1 VFICHI
7 CSLLFQKV
15 TDVPV
20 FELKKSI
27 QNFANSFL
35 YFSTMQK
42 TLRTLAALSIL
53 ASSLLFAQ
61 SAAAIGTL
69 YSPDTRSGDVAC
81 TTSGWFSISNNAV
94 FPDSNN
100 CRGTAI
106 IPSGVTSIG
115 YRAFYNVPLSGIS
128 ISSSVTSIGEQ
139 AFARS
144 TLTSITIP
152 NTVTSI
158 GPQAFYNTSLLTSVT
173 LGNGITAIADRVFE
187 YATALTSITIPSSVR
202 SIGYGSFWV
211 ASSLTSLTIPSSV
224 TAIGQNAFASTAN
237 LLSYS
242 FCDPSLTQL
251 QLTNTGLSGKRNS
264 CLVAIITAG
273 HAANSKVA
281 TFSNGATEAVIPG
294 STVLPAIKLSFSGN
308 TPTSV
313 TVVPT
318 TNPATPSAT
327 PFMASGSPLIVD
339 ITPSSHNGSQV
350 TICLDGLPTDHL
362 YQYTGGQWVELTE
375 RPYANG
381 QVCGLTTSFAAFV
394 AAPAAPLV
402 VPDPPTIETAT
413 ATGTTTASLAF
424 AAPESDGRSPIISYT
439 ATSTPGLVT
448 ATVTQSGSGVFSIT
462 GLTPN
467 TTYSFTVTALNAIG
481 TSVSSSASNSITT
494 ERVPTTAR
502 VSPGSTNP
510 SSRVATFV
518 GGVREALIPVSTE
531 MPSIKLAFT
540 GTAPSSL
547 TVIPLSQSQASLSA
561 APFMVSSSTQI
572 VDIQITNGH
581 DGSIVKICLD
591 GSTTDQLFHF
601 TGGSWVE
608 LPSRTYENNQ
618 VCGETTSFSP
628 FVAAPVIPAPVYV
641 APTPMPYLKT
651 ITSPKMNL
659 KNGKAVCTPGTYN
672 SGYTLDG
679 VIQGSAAA
687 NFNPINFVYDLL
699 LNGVVQTSKSVSTTS
714 TSTSWDLQ
722 SLPSGSLIACSVSVS
737 ANSLTNTD
745 KSTDNAAAVSPALI
759 AQAQEI
765 KVAETIY
772 AESLSANSK
781 SYQKALVDNRA
792 IWRKEI
798 EAIQS
803 NYSEALSRI
812 KAKGGPKASYETS
825 AALKL
830 RIAASKKSAADY
842 AASKPAA
849 LATKDAANKA
859 ALEAKT
865 SAIAK
870 ANSTYGTFIES
881 IGYGVLIP

>member
-1 VFICHI
+1 M
-7 CSLLFQKV
+7 
-15 TDVPV
+15 
-20 FELKKSI
+20 KKS
-27 QNFANSFL
+27 
-35 YFSTMQK
+35 
-42 TLRTLAALSIL
+42 LRVLATLSIF
-53 ASSLLFAQ
+53 ASSILFAQ
-61 SAAAIGTL
+61 PASAIGTL

-115 YRAFYNVPLSGIS
+115 FRAFYNVPLSGIS
-128 ISSSVTSIGEQ
+128 IPSSVTSIGEQ

-158 GPQAFYNTSLLTSVT
+158 GPQAFYNTALFTSVT
-173 LGNGITAIADRVFE
+173 LGNGITAIPDRAFE

-211 ASSLTSLTIPSSV
+211 ATSLTSLIIPSSV
-224 TAIGQNAFASTAN
+224 TAIGSNAFASTTS

-242 FCDPSLTQL
+242 FCEPSLTQL

-264 CLVAIITAG
+264 CLVAVITEG
-273 HAANSKVA
+273 QAANSKVA
-281 TFSNGATEAVIPG
+281 TFSNGATEAVIPA
-294 STVLPAIKLSFSGN
+294 STSLPAIKLSFSGN
-308 TPTSV
+308 TPTSL
-313 TVVPT
+313 TVAPT

-327 PFMASGSPLIVD
+327 PFVATGSPRIVN

-350 TICLDGLPTDHL
+350 TICLDGSPTDHL
-362 YQYTGGQWVELTE
+362 YLYTGGQWVELTE

-394 AAPAAPLV
+394 AAPAAPIV

-439 ATSTPGLVT
+439 ATSTPGSVT
-448 ATVTQSGSGVFSIT
+448 ATVTQSGSGIFSIT

-510 SSRVATFV
+510 SSRVATFL

-547 TVIPLSQSQASLSA
+547 TVIPMSQSQASLSA

-591 GSTTDQLFHF
+591 GSTTDQIFHF

-628 FVAAPVIPAPVYV
+628 FVAAPVIPAIVYV

-651 ITSPKMNL
+651 ITLPKMNL
-659 KNGKAVCTPGTYN
+659 KDGKAVCTPGTYN

-679 VIQGSAAA
+679 VIQGSSA

-699 LNGVVQTSKSVSTTS
+699 LNGVAQTSKSVSSAS
-714 TSTSWDLQ
+714 TSTSWDVQ
-722 SLPSGSLIACSVSVS
+722 ALPSGSLVACSVTVS

-759 AQAQEI
+759 RQTQEI
-765 KVAETIY
+765 KTAETMY
-772 AESLSANSK
+772 AESVSTNSK
-781 SYQKALVDNRA
+781 AYQKALIDYRA
-792 IWRKEI
+792 NWRKEI
-798 EAIQS
+798 ETIQS
-803 NYSEALSRI
+803 SYKEALERI
-812 KAKGGPKASYETS
+812 KAKGGLKAVAETS

-849 LATKDAANKA
+849 LTAKDAANKA
-859 ALEAKT
+859 ALDVKS

-870 ANSTYGTFIES
+870 ANSSYGTFIES